1 MVSRILQP
9 AAYAVPVAVLVGVVW
24 WQAAGGPLPV
34 AIAVAAAAIG
44 WQAWL
49 LRRHVNLAR
58 QVHLD
63 QLTGLPGR
71 VLLRERLGTVLRDGR
86 PVALVFVDL
95 DGFKRVNDAH
105 GHAAGDRMLVE
116 VARRLEQAAGD
127 GAFVAR
133 YGGDEFAIVIRAG
146 APVARDL
153 AARVS
158 AALSWP
164 ASVGLAVSDSGD
176 ADPEALLVAADA
188 AMYAAKP
195 RSTRAFSS
203 RPARRGRP
211 AARS

>member
-1 MVSRILQP
+1 MVSRTSQP
-9 AAYAVPVAVLVGVVW
+9 VAYAIPVAALVGVAW
-24 WQAAGGPLPV
+24 WLAAGGPIPV
-34 AIAVAAAAIG
+34 AVAVVVATTG
-44 WQAWL
+44 WQVWL
-49 LRRHVNLAR
+49 LRRHLRLER

-71 VLLRERLGTVLRDGR
+71 LLLRERLRSDLHDGR

-105 GHAAGDRMLVE
+105 GHAAGDRMLVD
-116 VARRLEQAAGD
+116 VARRLERAAGE

-146 APVARDL
+146 APAARDL
-153 AARVS
+153 AAEV
-158 AALSWP
+158 ATTLSWP
-164 ASVGLAVSDSGD
+164 ASVGLAVSDGGD

-195 RSTRAFSS
+195 PSTAAISA
-203 RPARRGRP
+203 RPARPGRP
-211 AARS
+211 AAQP